1 MKTMKGRQR
10 TIEHLV
16 STIVFD
22 KTNTGNVFIVLTMT
36 TLKLVEETITMHD
49 GKLLDMTELC
59 RLPLLENVT

>member
-16 STIVFD
+16 STIIFN
-22 KTNTGNVFIVLTMT
+22 KMNSGNVFIVVTMT
-36 TLKLVEETITMHD
+36 TLKLVQETITMHD
-49 GKLLDMTELC
+49 GKLLDVTELC